1 MGYVTVAHYCYR
13 GVLVEAELRLK
24 ALPRPRPDGVTLAT
38 RAAAAGCSGTAVG
51 VDVLPSVGFEADRF
65 LKCRQYTH
73 CPAPKAVMWCVF
85 DGLHADWPY
94 GLEDL
99 VWWFFKKAVG

>member
-1 MGYVTVAHYCYR
+1 MRLHRRCLLFFKKTFTV
-13 GVLVEAELRLK
+13 
-24 ALPRPRPDGVTLAT
+24 PRRSEGWIYTSLANT
-38 RAAAAGCSGTAVG
+38 TATWAAAAGCSGTAVG